1 MSGQKVTTFLWFD
14 SQAEE
19 AARLYC
25 SLFKD
30 SRVTNVTP
38 GPTGTT
44 LVVEFVLAGVTYLA
58 LNGGPHYK
66 FTEAVSLLVNCED
79 QAEIDFFWEKLSE
92 GGEPIRCGW
101 LKDRF
106 GLTWQVVPASLPKM
120 LCDPQRGAQVMQ
132 ALTPM
137 TKIDLQIL
145 QNAYDGK

>member
-1 MSGQKVTTFLWFD
+1 MSGQKVTTFLWFE

-25 SLFKD
+25 SLIKD

-44 LVVEFVLAGVTYLA
+44 LVVEFELAGVTYLA

-66 FTEAVSLLVNCED
+66 LTEAVSLFVNCED
-79 QAEIDFFWEKLSE
+79 QAEIDFLWEKLSE

-101 LKDRF
+101 LKDRY

-120 LCDPQRGAQVMQ
+120 LADPQRGGQVMQ
-132 ALTPM
+132 ALLQM
-137 TKIDLQIL
+137 SKIDIQKI
-145 QNAYDGK
+145 QDAYDGK

>member
-44 LVVEFVLAGVTYLA
+44 LVVEFELAGVTYLA

-66 FTEAVSLLVNCED
+66 LTEAVSLLVNCED
-79 QAEIDFFWEKLSE
+79 QAEIDYFWEKLSE

-106 GLTWQVVPASLPKM
+106 GLTWQIVPASLPKM
-120 LCDPQRGAQVMQ
+120 LSDPQRGGRVME
-132 ALTPM
+132 ALMPM
-137 TKIDLQIL
+137 SKIDLQIL